1 EVAGTVTCVG
11 RGCALVD
18 FGAACEGKLPL
29 ARRDAWK
36 LQVGD
41 QVEGLLV
48 ERVGPDREVEL
59 ALTYE
64 LADEP
69 YLELQEDFCGH
80 PEVRGRPWGSG
91 WCSPGWD
98 DEASNS
104 WYEVRP
110 GGSAWAWRHSDDW

>member
-1 EVAGTVTCVG
+1 ELDQEGAGVQP
-11 RGCALVD
+11 
-18 FGAACEGKLPL
+18 LPATP
-29 ARRDAWK
+29 ARAPP
-36 LQVGD
+36 G
-41 QVEGLLV
+41 
-48 ERVGPDREVEL
+48 EVEL